1 MTSNVAYNPVCFL
14 QELVQVLQTEHIWPD
29 RRRIVACKHL
39 VENRRDVHG
48 GVLRL
53 RLCSLATCKM
63 TMLLQGSLSI
73 PAHWRASLALNTT
86 FTSVSR
92 QYRRDGTE
100 AVGLCALHAFFTM
113 IP

>member
-53 RLCSLATCKM
+53 QYLVFACWQDDDALQARL
-63 TMLLQGSLSI
+63 
-73 PAHWRASLALNTT
+73 ASLL
-86 FTSVSR
+86 SC
-92 QYRRDGTE
+92 E
-100 AVGLCALHAFFTM
+100 L
-113 IP
+113 

>member
-1 MTSNVAYNPVCFL
+1 MHAVAVAISTAFKLVESNVAYNPVCFL

-53 RLCSLATCKM
+53 RLCFAGDLQDDDALA
-63 TMLLQGSLSI
+63 G
-73 PAHWRASLALNTT
+73 LA
-86 FTSVSR
+86 
-92 QYRRDGTE
+92 
-100 AVGLCALHAFFTM
+100 
-113 IP
+113 